1 MLGALRYRRLKKQK
15 LERPRIPWW
24 SWDVGYDLPPWKGA
38 WKKIYNKITRCRG
51 KRTLQN
57 ELKDFPE

>member
-1 MLGALRYRRLKKQK
+1 MKKQK

-24 SWDVGYDLPPWKGA
+24 SWDAGYDLPPWKGA

-57 ELKDFPE
+57 ELKGLFE